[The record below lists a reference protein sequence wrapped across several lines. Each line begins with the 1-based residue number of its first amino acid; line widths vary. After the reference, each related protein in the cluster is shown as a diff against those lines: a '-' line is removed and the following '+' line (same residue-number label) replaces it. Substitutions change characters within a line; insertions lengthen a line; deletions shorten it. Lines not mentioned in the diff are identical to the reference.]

1 MDNGN
6 KRRTYILI
14 ITPVT
19 FVALSGW
26 KEGQQAVKVVFI
38 NIYVS
43 FVFWRS

>member
-19 FVALSGW
+19 FVAIPYKQIKATNVTRVIIAIYG
-26 KEGQQAVKVVFI
+26 F
-38 NIYVS
+38 NI
-43 FVFWRS
+43 